1 MGANGNN
8 VTILAYHRIDTPA
21 NPDNLNLSPTLIDAA
36 PEAFEAQMQ
45 WLAEQ
50 YNVIPAWDLVDALR
64 EGKALPPRAVIITF
78 DDGYMCYKDT
88 ALPILRSYGLPS
100 TLFVPT
106 AYAEDPLKPFWW
118 DTLHKVLAQT
128 TIETLEVPEVGIVPL
143 RTKVERDAAYSALV
157 QIVEHT
163 EADKVPQLVDSLV
176 EACGV
181 EPAAE
186 KHIIG
191 WQEIEELA
199 QDGDVTFAPHTRH
212 HPILAQTGAERLQS
226 EIKGSWEDLQNHIAR
241 PLPILAYPNGQPHAV
256 NRASREAVQSAGLLG
271 AVTMVAGTNTIGN
284 IGKCDPFLLHRSGA
298 TAGQSLARFKLSIS
312 PLGGVLRHVKRLWRA
327 SAQFS

>member
-1 MGANGNN
+1 VAAEHGIMG
-8 VTILAYHRIDTPA
+8 
-21 NPDNLNLSPTLIDAA
+21 LIV
-36 PEAFEAQMQ
+36 FGGLLLVS
-45 WLAEQ
+45 WL
-50 YNVIPAWDLVDALR
+50 
-64 EGKALPPRAVIITF
+64 
-78 DDGYMCYKDT
+78 

-100 TLFVPT
+100 TLIVPT

-157 QIVEHT
+157 QVVEHT

-226 EIKGSWEDLQNHIAR
+226 EIKGSWEL
-241 PLPILAYPNGQPHAV
+241 
-256 NRASREAVQSAGLLG
+256 
-271 AVTMVAGTNTIGN
+271 
-284 IGKCDPFLLHRSGA
+284 
-298 TAGQSLARFKLSIS
+298 LARADTPCFSYGEEPRTPLLWYNIS
-312 PLGGVLRHVKRLWRA
+312 G
-327 SAQFS
+327 